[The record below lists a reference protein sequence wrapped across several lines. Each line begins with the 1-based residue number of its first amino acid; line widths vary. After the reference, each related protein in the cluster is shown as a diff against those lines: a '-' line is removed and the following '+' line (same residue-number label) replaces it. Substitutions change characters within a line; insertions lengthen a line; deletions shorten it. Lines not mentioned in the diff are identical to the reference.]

1 LAEKVNSA
9 LTVSVA
15 ATVPLSSDDDEDS
28 GERGASGRQGGEASS
43 SPTLSTTLGL
53 TWPDTGW
60 FGRLTLYDYL
70 IPSRQQRWNPDFAYG
85 FGYDLALPNTF
96 SLTYSNYGGNRLNPD
111 QDEEFTRPEEGSI
124 RLGYK
129 VDIEDRL
136 LAPMFTETIR
146 ILHCEPAIT
155 TNPTYSDE
163 ESGNL
168 HNFKTSL
175 SFGCRYP
182 IWRDALY
189 ASLTAFLYPIPDQ
202 QQEWDPDFTYS
213 FGWAKGRPGTFSL
226 EYSNYSGNR
235 WPWRDDPGNGGFLE
249 GAVTLNYRLPLGELA
264 DWFGGSSAQSP

>member
-15 ATVPLSSDDDEDS
+15 ATVPLSSGDDEEGS
-28 GERGASGRQGGEASS
+28 RESGASGAQGGESSS

-70 IPSRQQRWNPDFAYG
+70 IPSRQQRWNPDFAYS
-85 FGYDLALPNTF
+85 FGYDAGLPNTF
-96 SLTYSNYGGNRLNPD
+96 SLSYSNYGGNRFSPD
-111 QDEEFTRPEEGSI
+111 RDEEFTRPEEGSI

-129 VDIEDRL
+129 VHVEDRL
-136 LAPMFTETIR
+136 LAPMFTEATR
-146 ILHCEPAIT
+146 VLYCEPAVT
-155 TNPTYSDE
+155 MVPTYSDQ

-189 ASLTAFLYPIPDQ
+189 ASFTAFLYPIPDQ

-226 EYSNYSGNR
+226 EYTNYSGNR
-235 WPWRDDPGNGGFLE
+235 WPWHDDPGSGGFLD
-249 GAVTLNYRLPLGELA
+249 GAVTLSYRVPLGGLA
-264 DWFGGSSAQSP
+264 GRLGGSPAP